1 MPDSNEQAIA
11 TFIRN
16 IEAKTGQTIAQWV
29 VIARKAGSKHGE
41 MVKALKAQHDLSHGY
56 ANFIA
61 LRALEAAAGPAA
73 STDPV
78 DALYTGDKAALRPVH
93 DKLAQATN
101 KLGADVVFAPKKG
114 YVSVRRQKQF
124 AALQPSTATRFD
136 LGLILKG
143 TPPSGRLEAA
153 GSFNAMFTH
162 RVRLAAAKDV
172 DKEVLGW
179 LKQAYEAAG

>member
-11 TFIRN
+11 TFVRN
-16 IEAKTGQTIAQWV
+16 IETKTGQTIAQWV
-29 VIARKAGSKHGE
+29 VIARSLGSKHGE
-41 MVKALKAQHDLSHGY
+41 MVKALKAQHGLSHGY

-73 STDPV
+73 EADPV
-78 DALYTGDKAALRPVH
+78 DAMYAGDKAALRPVH
-93 DKLAQATN
+93 AKLMQAIN
-101 KLGADVVFAPKKG
+101 KLGADVVYAPKKG
-114 YVSVRRQKQF
+114 YVSVRRKKQF
-124 AALQPSTATRFD
+124 AGLQPSTATRFD

-143 TPPSGRLEAA
+143 VPLAGRLEAA

-162 RVRLAAAKDV
+162 RVRLAAAQEV